1 MTLVLDGSM
10 KACKEKAFFAEL
22 DIFCHDCCEGK
33 LTKKSGEGEM
43 GLDPKIT
50 GGMKVALHY
59 DQVPNFQ
66 TKELFQIC

>member
-22 DIFCHDCCEGK
+22 DIVCHDCCEGK

-50 GGMKVALHY
+50 GGNH
-59 DQVPNFQ
+59 
-66 TKELFQIC
+66 